1 MKKKKI
7 TEELD
12 IKNENINEQ
21 SVPVVKNETI
31 ECLDKIA
38 AELVRLAEIAQR
50 VEDRLDNISK
60 KFRTGGF

>member
-1 MKKKKI
+1 MKKKKT

-12 IKNENINEQ
+12 INNENINEQ
-21 SVPVVKNETI
+21 ADAKNETI
-31 ECLDKIA
+31 ECLNKIA
-38 AELVRLAEIAQR
+38 IELVHLAEIAQR

>member
-1 MKKKKI
+1 MKKKKT
-7 TEELD
+7 TEEL
-12 IKNENINEQ
+12 EINEQ
-21 SVPVVKNETI
+21 PVPVVPVVKNETI

-38 AELVRLAEIAQR
+38 KELVRLAEIAQR

>member
-1 MKKKKI
+1 MKKKKT

-12 IKNENINEQ
+12 INEQ
-21 SVPVVKNETI
+21 PVVKNETI

-38 AELVRLAEIAQR
+38 AELVRLVEIAQR

>member
-1 MKKKKI
+1 MKKKKT
-7 TEELD
+7 TEE
-12 IKNENINEQ
+12 IEINEQ
-21 SVPVVKNETI
+21 PVVKNETI

-38 AELVRLAEIAQR
+38 KELVRLAEIAQR

>member
-1 MKKKKI
+1 MKKKKT

-12 IKNENINEQ
+12 IKNENINETADA
-21 SVPVVKNETI
+21 KNETI
-31 ECLDKIA
+31 ECLNKIA
-38 AELVRLAEIAQR
+38 IELVRLAEIAQR

>member
-1 MKKKKI
+1 MKKKKT

-12 IKNENINEQ
+12 INNENINVQ
-21 SVPVVKNETI
+21 ADAKNETI
-31 ECLDKIA
+31 ECLNKIA
-38 AELVRLAEIAQR
+38 IELVRLAEIAQR

>member
-1 MKKKKI
+1 MKKKKT

-12 IKNENINEQ
+12 INEQ
-21 SVPVVKNETI
+21 SVVKNETI

-38 AELVRLAEIAQR
+38 AELTRLAEIAQR

-60 KFRTGGF
+60 KFRTGGY

>member
-1 MKKKKI
+1 MKKKKT

-21 SVPVVKNETI
+21 ADVKNETI
-31 ECLDKIA
+31 ECLNKIA
-38 AELVRLAEIAQR
+38 IELVRLAEIAQR

>member
-1 MKKKKI
+1 MKKKKT

-12 IKNENINEQ
+12 INEQ
-21 SVPVVKNETI
+21 PVVKNETI

-60 KFRTGGF
+60 KFRTGGY

>member
-1 MKKKKI
+1 MKKKKT

-12 IKNENINEQ
+12 INNENINEHADA
-21 SVPVVKNETI
+21 KNETI
-31 ECLDKIA
+31 ECLNKIA
-38 AELVRLAEIAQR
+38 IELVRLAEIAQR

>member
-1 MKKKKI
+1 MKKKKT

-21 SVPVVKNETI
+21 PDAKNETI
-31 ECLDKIA
+31 ECLNKIA
-38 AELVRLAEIAQR
+38 IELVRLAEIAQR

>member
-1 MKKKKI
+1 MKKKKT

-12 IKNENINEQ
+12 INNENVNEQ
-21 SVPVVKNETI
+21 ADAKNETI
-31 ECLDKIA
+31 ECLNKIA
-38 AELVRLAEIAQR
+38 IELVRLAEIAQR

>member
-1 MKKKKI
+1 MKKKKT

-12 IKNENINEQ
+12 INNENINEQ
-21 SVPVVKNETI
+21 ADAKNETI
-31 ECLDKIA
+31 ECLNKIA
-38 AELVRLAEIAQR
+38 IELVRLAEIAQR

>member
-1 MKKKKI
+1 MKKKKT

-12 IKNENINEQ
+12 INNENINE
-21 SVPVVKNETI
+21 PADAKNETI
-31 ECLDKIA
+31 ECLNKIA
-38 AELVRLAEIAQR
+38 IELVRLAEIAQR

>member
-1 MKKKKI
+1 MKKKKT

-12 IKNENINEQ
+12 INNENINAQ
-21 SVPVVKNETI
+21 TDAKNETI
-31 ECLDKIA
+31 ECLNKIA
-38 AELVRLAEIAQR
+38 IELVRLAEIAQR

>member
-1 MKKKKI
+1 MKKKKT

-12 IKNENINEQ
+12 INNENINEQ
-21 SVPVVKNETI
+21 ADAKNETI
-31 ECLDKIA
+31 ECLNKIA
-38 AELVRLAEIAQR
+38 IELIRLAEIAQR

>member
-1 MKKKKI
+1 MKKKKT

-21 SVPVVKNETI
+21 ADAKNETI
-31 ECLDKIA
+31 ECLNKIA
-38 AELVRLAEIAQR
+38 IELVRLAEIAQR

>member
-1 MKKKKI
+1 MKKKKT
-7 TEELD
+7 TEEL
-12 IKNENINEQ
+12 EINEQ
-21 SVPVVKNETI
+21 HNETI

>member
-1 MKKKKI
+1 MKKKKT

-12 IKNENINEQ
+12 INEQ
-21 SVPVVKNETI
+21 PAVKNETI

-38 AELVRLAEIAQR
+38 KELVRLAEIAQR

>member
-1 MKKKKI
+1 MKKKKT

-12 IKNENINEQ
+12 INNENINEQ
-21 SVPVVKNETI
+21 QADAKNETI
-31 ECLDKIA
+31 ECLNKIA
-38 AELVRLAEIAQR
+38 IELVRLAEIAQR